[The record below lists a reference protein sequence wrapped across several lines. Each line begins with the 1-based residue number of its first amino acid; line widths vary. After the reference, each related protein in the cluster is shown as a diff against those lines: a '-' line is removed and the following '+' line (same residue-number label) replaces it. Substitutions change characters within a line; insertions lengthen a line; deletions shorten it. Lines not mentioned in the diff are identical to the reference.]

1 MADELPTEVTPPAPA
16 PAEAPPTGGGEQT
29 ITLTQAQLDAMFKP
43 RTDEAA
49 KKARATLLTEIG
61 VEDVAAVKAA
71 LAAAEA
77 AKQSQ
82 MSELEKAQAAADKAK
97 SEVEKAQA
105 ERDAALA
112 YAAETLLRAATVS
125 EASGLGFNDP
135 ADAWLYLDRA
145 KVETTEAGAYKGLT
159 EAVKAV
165 AEAKPYLL
173 KADTPPAPRGTPTRE
188 RRPTAAQP
196 NAAPPAAAER
206 PIVRF

>member
-1 MADELPTEVTPPAPA
+1 
-16 PAEAPPTGGGEQT
+16 
-29 ITLTQAQLDAMFKP
+29 MFKP

-49 KKARATLLTEIG
+49 KKARATLLAEIG

-77 AKQSQ
+77 AKQAQ

-97 SEVEKAQA
+97 SEAEKAQA
-105 ERDAALA
+105 ERDTALA
-112 YAAETLLRAATVS
+112 YAAETLLRAAVVS
-125 EASGLGFNDP
+125 EASGQGFNDP
-135 ADAWLYLDRA
+135 ADAWLYIDRA
-145 KVETTEAGAYKGLT
+145 KVETTEAGYKGLT

-173 KADTPPAPRGTPTRE
+173 KADSSPAARGTPTRE

-196 NAAPPAAAER
+196 NAAPPAAAEG